1 MHTLSQ
7 LSLRNKRI
15 HCLKNYDTLSF
26 QKALWNEFFPLKA
39 KNPTKIQTY
48 KALKIIQ
55 HRETPPPPLPCTGST
70 GTSPPPPNPP
80 PSQLLE
86 ARKCHFQSP
95 LLCLEVGSRQLWGH
109 WPSPNVDSHW
119 EGLRSVTPRDQR
131 LCFLL
136 LLNQLQAWSPGYS
149 RSRHGSDDREQPN
162 AVRGPQRGCVQPRK
176 RSSLLDSKIQEV
188 WGTRANDARKSADR
202 WFSSIPGARN
212 YKNKTGKKSLN
223 KDFISKFSR
232 TYFLFSFLKSRL
244 GYKIQVCVLVVK

>member
-1 MHTLSQ
+1 MS
-7 LSLRNKRI
+7 
-15 HCLKNYDTLSF
+15 
-26 QKALWNEFFPLKA
+26 FFPSKPKILQKS
-39 KNPTKIQTY
+39 KLTKPWKSSSTERHHLLPFHAQ
-48 KALKIIQ
+48 A
-55 HRETPPPPLPCTGST
+55 PPARV
-70 GTSPPPPNPP
+70 PPPNPP